1 MKETLGQYVKRI
13 MRQKELTIREV
24 ELRCDKKLTH
34 SYIARITKG
43 KVKNPTLATMVA
55 LAKGLDEDL
64 YQVFKAASGQAPQQT
79 IDPLLLLEVIQ
90 KVFLHPELLEVV
102 DGWDRLPEK
111 IRETIVHATKIK
123 RKKKPRKSN
132 GKH

>member
-13 MRQKELTIREV
+13 MRQKKLTIRDV
-24 ELRCDKKLTH
+24 EARCDRRLTH

-43 KVKNPTLATMVA
+43 KVENPTLETMLA

-64 YQVFKAASGQAPQQT
+64 YQVFRAASGQTPRDT

-90 KVFLHPELLEVV
+90 KVFLYPELLGVI
-102 DGWDRLPEK
+102 DGWDKLPEK
-111 IRETIVHATKIK
+111 IRETIVHATKPK
-123 RKKKPRKSN
+123 SKKKPRKKN
-132 GKH
+132 GN